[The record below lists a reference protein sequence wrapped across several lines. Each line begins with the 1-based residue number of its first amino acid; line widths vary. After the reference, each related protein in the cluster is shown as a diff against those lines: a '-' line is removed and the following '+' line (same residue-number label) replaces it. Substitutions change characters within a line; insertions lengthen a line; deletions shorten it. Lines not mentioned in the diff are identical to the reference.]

1 MAHTYICVYI
11 HMYVHTHACMIQP
24 PNECLWLTYNALI
37 AEETFEEEEGIWKS
51 LLLQLKKDPKI
62 TVETALKV

>member
-1 MAHTYICVYI
+1 M
-11 HMYVHTHACMIQP
+11 HAQP

-51 LLLQLKKDPKI
+51 LLLQLKRDPKI